1 MAYCGRRDDHP
12 LKASTRRGL
21 VEARRGRP
29 PTRDE
34 DTRTKANWK
43 GHENLSLFLQFF
55 LPFQLLDFFFS
66 SLWWCSLW
74 QRRRQ
79 YRCWSIIHGDLKD
92 HVFSFAKSQ
101 GLKLPDTRTHH
112 TNLTPSALLLLTA
125 VTNDPKTRCWKNYH
139 NSLIGFTLV
148 KLTLAFK
155 QSFKRMKLCAKKLI
169 MQMRLFSEFQPMSK
183 IRFVLLKLWSQIY

>member
-12 LKASTRRGL
+12 LKASTRGL

-139 NSLIGFTLV
+139 NSLIGFILV
-148 KLTLAFK
+148 ELFLTFK
-155 QSFKRMKLCAKKLI
+155 QPFKNNKLRAKKDLANVTFSRI
-169 MQMRLFSEFQPMSK
+169 FKHCPKYALFC
-183 IRFVLLKLWSQIY
+183 